1 VAETRARAFPRYLR
15 AAFALLASDTPHHFA
30 ALRDT
35 LGAMA
40 IVIRLGDE
48 QPLRVC
54 IADGAASVTEAAHG
68 DVALQLGAP
77 ALDALLHGEVTV
89 EEAIAA
95 DRLAVKGKLDE
106 VLIFLDALHIWL
118 HGALRCPALHDLYAR
133 YLTDTR

>member
-15 AAFALLASDTPHHFA
+15 AAFALLAADTPAHFA

-35 LGAMA
+35 LGALA

-54 IADGAASVTEAAHG
+54 IADGAPSITEASQG
-68 DVALQLGAP
+68 EVALQLGEP
-77 ALDALLHGEVTV
+77 AFDALLHGELTV

>member
-1 VAETRARAFPRYLR
+1 MAETRARAFPRYLR
-15 AAFALLASDTPHHFA
+15 AAFALLASDTPTHFA

-35 LGAMA
+35 LGALA

-54 IADGAASVTEAAHG
+54 IADGAASVTEAAQG
-68 DVALQLGAP
+68 EVDLQLGEP
-77 ALDALLHGEVTV
+77 ALDALLHGELTV

-118 HGALRCPALHDLYAR
+118 HGALRCPSLHDLYAR

>member
-1 VAETRARAFPRYLR
+1 VAETRARAFPRTLR
-15 AAFALLASDTPHHFA
+15 AAFALLASDTPTHYA

-35 LGAMA
+35 LGALA

-54 IADGAASVTEAAHG
+54 IADGAASITEASHG
-68 DVALQLGAP
+68 EVALQLGEP
-77 ALDALLHGEVTV
+77 AFDALLHGELTV

-118 HGALRCPALHDLYAR
+118 HGALRCPSLHDLYAR